1 VTEGDG
7 TVKSKEVQH
16 AEKIY
21 ATLRECREQSGVK
34 KNKGKERHRMTA
46 LILYSSLCH
55 TALNMMRKLLYCIG
69 V

>member
-1 VTEGDG
+1 MTEGDG

-34 KNKGKERHRMTA
+34 KNKGKRE
-46 LILYSSLCH
+46 
-55 TALNMMRKLLYCIG
+55 
-69 V
+69 